1 MANFWWRSLRRTMD
15 GCLLTRPSPSRWCTP
30 WHVAVVR
37 MPCGVELVSWWMRGH
52 LPREGDRRLPWAV
65 SRNRRILQGRSS
77 VKALLVVHR
86 FWWNWRHAI
95 PMPVRWRRSRRSW
108 MPCSSWWWRTL
119 WTPRRLA
126 CHRRSSPIPWSS
138 SSSRTPCWWPLAGW
152 ECNVWAR
159 WSPHCVG
166 GSVGHWNC
174 HAVWG
179 ALPRSTW
186 PCSFAWGTDSCSV
199 DVACDGM
206 VCHED
211 GPAVPDH
218 PLSGPSIPD
227 AWAYPFWCSSLWA
240 GTMGTRELGHDGQS
254 RPGLIPFGFG
264 IYDSECRVMYTVWTH
279 AAEQPG
285 TMWPWLPR
293 ISMFS
298 GEGSPPRSPACL
310 LVGYPR
316 GLLARLEFDCN
327 PPGLLCQRALAE
339 LWLPVAGTSPH
350 QRRSLGDHGHDPIRC
365 ESGDV
370 SCPLL
375 GTSSWSSAGDE
386 GGAERCP
393 DSWIQSV
400 AALSPDPW
408 ECAGSGPGL
417 YANEPPLQ
425 WPEDAAVR
433 PSEERPHEEIL
444 SAFSHQETGV
454 GVVCEQPAPHWCMGL
469 GGTGSFEC
477 IG

>member
-1 MANFWWRSLRRTMD
+1 MQCQEPFPVQR
-15 GCLLTRPSPSRWCTP
+15 GHVPSPGES
-30 WHVAVVR
+30 
-37 MPCGVELVSWWMRGH
+37 
-52 LPREGDRRLPWAV
+52 
-65 SRNRRILQGRSS
+65 
-77 VKALLVVHR
+77 
-86 FWWNWRHAI
+86 
-95 PMPVRWRRSRRSW
+95 
-108 MPCSSWWWRTL
+108 
-119 WTPRRLA
+119 
-126 CHRRSSPIPWSS
+126 
-138 SSSRTPCWWPLAGW
+138 
-152 ECNVWAR
+152 
-159 WSPHCVG
+159 
-166 GSVGHWNC
+166 
-174 HAVWG
+174 
-179 ALPRSTW
+179 
-186 PCSFAWGTDSCSV
+186 WGTDSCSV

-285 TMWPWLPR
+285 AMWPRLPR

-350 QRRSLGDHGHDPIRC
+350 QRRSLGDHGHDLWIGRC
-365 ESGDV
+365 LV
-370 SCPLL
+370 PA
-375 GTSSWSSAGDE
+375 SWNFFVELCWRWRWS
-386 GGAERCP
+386 R
-393 DSWIQSV
+393 
-400 AALSPDPW
+400 ALPRQLDTIG
-408 ECAGSGPGL
+408 CG
-417 YANEPPLQ
+417 
-425 WPEDAAVR
+425 
-433 PSEERPHEEIL
+433 
-444 SAFSHQETGV
+444 AFSRPLGMCWLWTGTL
-454 GVVCEQPAPHWCMGL
+454 CRL
-469 GGTGSFEC
+469 
-477 IG
+477 